1 MEVLFHFI
9 FQLLKIAFLAFIYS
23 SIIIELLILIDK
35 IISFEFAKKIKSN
48 KRKYRINFGLFISF
62 GLFIYSFTYWGNHG
76 LGDSALIPIGY
87 SKTISNINWTE
98 YGHLNSVQTSD
109 EIKIET
115 TRFKVKNDKL
125 CGNLDSWFY
134 DFDNSYFVLDLK
146 TDELIEFETE
156 NEFNKYTSKND
167 LPESNELLDFRKNY
181 SDFWG
186 IRILLLP

>member
-1 MEVLFHFI
+1 MEALFHLI
-9 FQLLKIAFLAFIYS
+9 FQLLKIGFLSFIYS
-23 SIIIELLILIDK
+23 SILIELLILIDK
-35 IISFEFAKKIKSN
+35 IKPFEFVKKIKSN
-48 KRKYRINFGLFISF
+48 KKKYRINFGLFISL

-98 YGHLNSVQTSD
+98 YSHLNSVQTSD

-115 TRFKVKNDKL
+115 TKFKVKDAKL

-156 NEFNKYTSKND
+156 KKFNEYAIKND
-167 LPESNELLDFRKNY
+167 LPKSDELLDFRKNY

-186 IRILLLP
+186 VRLLLLP

>member
-1 MEVLFHFI
+1 MEALFHLI
-9 FQLLKIAFLAFIYS
+9 FQLLKIGILSFIYS
-23 SIIIELLILIDK
+23 SILIELLILIDK
-35 IISFEFAKKIKSN
+35 IKPFEFVKKIKSN
-48 KRKYRINFGLFISF
+48 KKKYRINFGLFISL

-98 YGHLNSVQTSD
+98 YSHLNNVQTSD

-115 TRFKVKNDKL
+115 TKFKVKDAKL

-156 NEFNKYTSKND
+156 KKFNEYAIKND
-167 LPESNELLDFRKNY
+167 LPKSDELLDFRKNY

-186 IRILLLP
+186 VRLLLLP

>member
-1 MEVLFHFI
+1 MEALFHLI
-9 FQLLKIAFLAFIYS
+9 FQLLKIGILSFIYS
-23 SIIIELLILIDK
+23 SILIELLILIDK
-35 IISFEFAKKIKSN
+35 IKPFEFVKKIKSN
-48 KRKYRINFGLFISF
+48 KKKYRINFGLFISL

-98 YGHLNSVQTSD
+98 YSHLNSVQTSD

-115 TRFKVKNDKL
+115 TKFKVKDAKL

-156 NEFNKYTSKND
+156 KKFNEYAIKND
-167 LPESNELLDFRKNY
+167 LPKSDELLDFRKNY

-186 IRILLLP
+186 VRLLLLP

>member
-1 MEVLFHFI
+1 MEALFHLV
-9 FQLLKIAFLAFIYS
+9 FQLLKIAFLSFIYS
-23 SIIIELLILIDK
+23 SILIELLILIDK
-35 IISFEFAKKIKSN
+35 IKPLEFLKKIKSN
-48 KRKYRINFGLFISF
+48 KKKYRINFSLFISF
-62 GLFIYSFTYWGNHG
+62 VLFIYSLTYWGNHG

-98 YGHLNSVQTSD
+98 YSHLKSVQTSD

-115 TRFKVKNDKL
+115 TRFKVKDNKL

-156 NEFNKYTSKND
+156 TEYNRYTSKND
-167 LPESNELLDFRKNY
+167 LPKSNELLDFRKNY
-181 SDFWG
+181 NNFWG
-186 IRILLLP
+186 IKLLLLP